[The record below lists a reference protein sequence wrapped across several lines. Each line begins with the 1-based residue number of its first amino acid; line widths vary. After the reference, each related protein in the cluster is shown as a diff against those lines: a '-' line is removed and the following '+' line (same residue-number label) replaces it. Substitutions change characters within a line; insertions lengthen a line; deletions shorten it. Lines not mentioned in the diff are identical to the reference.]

1 MKEKGC
7 SVITSSN
14 PAYPAGTVIT
24 GKWRKGRFIIRRV
37 LGQGANGIVYL
48 VQKEGASHPYALK
61 MGYDTLDLQS
71 EINVLMSLQSKRKAA
86 DPLKNGPRMSFLL
99 EVDDF
104 KGEDGDIPFYVMR
117 YIRGSSLSHFM
128 RKRGKEWMGLT
139 GLRLLEKLNGLHRS
153 GFIFG
158 DLKPENVMV
167 SDVGQVELVDYGG
180 VSSIGR
186 SVKQFTEWYDRG
198 YWNAGSRTS
207 DEGYDLFAFAVL
219 IIQLL
224 NEEEL
229 KKTAAQHL
237 PQTRSPGQL
246 LSLIQRSPK
255 LKPYSE
261 WLRRA
266 IRGEFSGS
274 QEALKLWKDTI
285 YAPALV
291 GRLPGKT
298 PRWLMNAFALSIVI
312 VLLAFLWAW
321 MNT

>member
-1 MKEKGC
+1 MT
-7 SVITSSN
+7 TSSN

-24 GKWRKGRFIIRRV
+24 GKWRKGRFVIRRM
-37 LGQGANGIVYL
+37 LGKGANGIVYL
-48 VQKEGASHPYALK
+48 VQKEGSSIPYALK

-71 EINVLMSLQSKRKAA
+71 EINVLMSLQSKRKSS
-86 DPLKNGPRMSFLL
+86 DSSKGGSRMSYLL

-104 KGEDGDIPFYVMR
+104 RGQDGDIPFYVMR
-117 YIRGSSLSHFM
+117 YIRGSSLHHFI
-128 RKRGKEWMGLT
+128 RKRGREWIGLT
-139 GLRLLEKLNGLHRS
+139 GLRLLEKLSGLHRS

-167 SDVGQVELVDYGG
+167 SDVGHVELIDYGG

-224 NEEEL
+224 DGEEL
-229 KKTAAQHL
+229 KNAASQHL

-246 LSLIQRSPK
+246 LSLVQRSSS

-261 WLRRA
+261 WLKRA
-266 IRGEFSGS
+266 IRGDFSSS
-274 QEALKLWKDTI
+274 QEALKLWKETI
-285 YAPALV
+285 YTPALV
-291 GRLPGKT
+291 GKLPGKT
-298 PRWLMNAFALSIVI
+298 PRWLINAFALSVIIVC
-312 VLLAFLWAW
+312 LACVWAFFL
-321 MNT
+321 

>member
-7 SVITSSN
+7 SVTTSSN

-24 GKWRKGRFIIRRV
+24 GKWRKSRFIVRRV
-37 LGQGANGIVYL
+37 LGKGANGVVYL
-48 VQKEGASHPYALK
+48 VQKEGSRDPYALK
-61 MGYDTLDLQS
+61 MGFDTLDLQS
-71 EINVLMSLQSKRKAA
+71 EINVLMSLQSKRKTSES
-86 DPLKNGPRMSFLL
+86 PKGGPRMPYLL

-104 KGEDGDIPFYVMR
+104 KGPDGDIPFYVMR
-117 YIRGSSLSHFM
+117 YIRGTSLHHFI
-128 RKRGKEWMGLT
+128 RKRGHEWIGLT
-139 GLRLLEKLNGLHRS
+139 GLRLLEKLNGLHRF

-167 SDVGQVELVDYGG
+167 SDVGRVELIDYGG

-219 IIQLL
+219 VIQML

-229 KKTAAQHL
+229 KAAATRHL
-237 PQTRSPGQL
+237 PQTRSAAQL
-246 LSLIQRSPK
+246 LSIVQRSPK
-255 LKPYSE
+255 LKVYAE
-261 WLRRA
+261 WLGRA

-274 QEALKLWKDTI
+274 REALKLWKETI
-285 YAPALV
+285 YAPAFA
-291 GRLPGKT
+291 GKLPGKT
-298 PRWLMNAFALSIVI
+298 PRWLINAFALSLMVAC
-312 VLLAFLWAW
+312 LACLWAFLS
-321 MNT
+321 

>member
-1 MKEKGC
+1 MT
-7 SVITSSN
+7 TSYK

-24 GKWRKGRFIIRRV
+24 GKWHKGRFVIRRV
-37 LGQGANGIVYL
+37 LGQGANGTVYL
-48 VQKEGASHPYALK
+48 VQKEGSRDPYALK

-71 EINVLMSLQSKRKAA
+71 EINVLMSLQSKRKSSESSKD
-86 DPLKNGPRMSFLL
+86 DPCMSYLL

-104 KGEDGDIPFYVMR
+104 KGRDGDIPFYVMR
-117 YIRGSSLSHFM
+117 YIRGNSLHHFI
-128 RKRGKEWMGLT
+128 RKRGREWIGLT
-139 GLRLLEKLNGLHRS
+139 GLRLLEKLNSLHRS
-153 GFIFG
+153 GFVFG

-167 SDVGQVELVDYGG
+167 SDVGRVELVDYGG

-229 KKTAAQHL
+229 KAIASQHL

-246 LSLIQRSPK
+246 LALVQRSSR

-266 IRGEFSGS
+266 IRGEFANSH
-274 QEALKLWKDTI
+274 EALKLWKGTI
-285 YAPALV
+285 YTPALA
-291 GRLPGKT
+291 GKMPGKT
-298 PRWLMNAFALSIVI
+298 PRWLINAFALSIFI
-312 VLLAFLWAW
+312 ACLACLWAFFS
-321 MNT
+321 

>member
-24 GKWRKGRFIIRRV
+24 GKWRKGRFVIRRV

-48 VQKEGASHPYALK
+48 VQKEGSRNPYALK

-71 EINVLMSLQSKRKAA
+71 EINVLMSLQSKRRMSESSE
-86 DPLKNGPRMSFLL
+86 NGPRMSYLL

-104 KGEDGDIPFYVMR
+104 RGQDGDIPFYVMR
-117 YIRGSSLSHFM
+117 YIRGSSLSHFI
-128 RKRGKEWMGLT
+128 RNRGREWVGLT
-139 GLRLLEKLNGLHRS
+139 GLRLLEKLNGLHRA

-167 SDVGQVELVDYGG
+167 SDVGHVELIDYGG

-219 IIQLL
+219 IIQLMC
-224 NEEEL
+224 EEEL
-229 KKTAAQHL
+229 KRASAQHL

-246 LSLIQRSPK
+246 IAIVQGSPK
-255 LKPYSE
+255 LKPYSA

-266 IRGEFSGS
+266 IRGEFAGS
-274 QEALKLWKDTI
+274 QEALMLWKEAI
-285 YAPALV
+285 YTPALV
-291 GRLPGKT
+291 GKLPGKT
-298 PRWLMNAFALSIVI
+298 PRWLINAFALSIMI
-312 VLLAFLWAW
+312 VCLACIWAFFL
-321 MNT
+321 

>member
-7 SVITSSN
+7 SVTTSSN

-24 GKWRKGRFIIRRV
+24 GKWRKGRFVIRRM

-48 VQKEGASHPYALK
+48 VQKEGSGHSFALK

-71 EINVLMSLQSKRKAA
+71 EINVLMSLQSKRKSS
-86 DPLKNGPRMSFLL
+86 DSSKNGSRMSYLL

-104 KGEDGDIPFYVMR
+104 KGQHGDIPFYVMR
-117 YIRGSSLSHFM
+117 YIRGSSLHHFI
-128 RKRGKEWMGLT
+128 RKRGTEWIGLT

-167 SDVGQVELVDYGG
+167 SDVGHVELIDYGG

-198 YWNAGSRTS
+198 YWNAGSRIS

-224 NEEEL
+224 HEEEL
-229 KKTAAQHL
+229 KTASAQHL
-237 PQTRSPGQL
+237 PQTRSPVQL
-246 LSLIQRSPK
+246 LSMVQRSTR

-266 IRGEFSGS
+266 IRGEFPSS
-274 QEALKLWKDTI
+274 QEALKLWKETI
-285 YAPALV
+285 YTPALV

-298 PRWLMNAFALSIVI
+298 PRWLINAFALSIMI
-312 VLLAFLWAW
+312 ACLACLWAFFL
-321 MNT
+321 